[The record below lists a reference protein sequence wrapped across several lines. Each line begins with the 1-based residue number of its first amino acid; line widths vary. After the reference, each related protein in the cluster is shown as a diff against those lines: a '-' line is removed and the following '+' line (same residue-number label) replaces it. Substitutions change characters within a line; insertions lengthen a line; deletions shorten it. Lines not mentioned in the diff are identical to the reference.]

1 MWLALGIVDLKATK
15 KRWDE
20 LPLSRCFETEGT
32 ACLKSDWSPTMTD
45 IYFVSGVRDVA
56 YRTQPN
62 HLQIFKA
69 GRVLF
74 GTPVHVVDHGTP
86 TPSWAN
92 AVVIGEGLPKEWAIA
107 MGYGRMSE
115 RIIVNRFAPEVL
127 GYAMRDF
134 RLKGIEP
141 ESYRGWFAGGHAGP
155 GTYDLM
161 LHSHTRHPF
170 LSQGAIIAFA
180 SQPDWDYVAG
190 DATNVWRADEVR
202 EVYRQ
207 VVFVRPDLLIVFDRL
222 QLRQPRL
229 TQWLA
234 STAPDV
240 RIDKNTFV
248 VTNKEAFL
256 WGIVLSPERAKLQV
270 DGVQNLPGGRK
281 QNRLRI
287 VPDGLPLSVNYL
299 VVLRT
304 GIGTPTPLSV
314 QLVREGEMVGVKVP
328 LDGQTVTALF
338 RTEGVVGGEV
348 RLERNGQRQVFP
360 LPKPVGCAKM
370 QAVR

>member
-1 MWLALGIVDLKATK
+1 MKATK

-20 LPLSRCFETEGT
+20 LPLSRCFEAEGT
-32 ACLKSDWSPTMTD
+32 VCLKSDWSLTMTD

-92 AVVIGEGLPKEWAIA
+92 AVVIGEGLPREWAIA

-115 RIIVNRFAPEVL
+115 RLIVNRFAPEVL
-127 GYAMRDF
+127 GYAVRDF

-155 GTYDLM
+155 GTYDLT
-161 LHSHTRHPF
+161 LHSHTRHPC

-180 SQPDWDYVAG
+180 SQPDWNYAAG

-222 QLRQPRL
+222 QLRQPRP

-240 RIDKNTFV
+240 HLNGNTFV
-248 VTNKEAFL
+248 VTNEEAFL
-256 WGIVLSPERAKLQV
+256 WGIVLLPERAKVQA
-270 DGVQNLPGGRK
+270 DGVQSLPGGRK

-287 VPDGLPLSVNYL
+287 VTDGLSLSVNYL

-304 GIGTPTPLSV
+304 GVGMPAPLSV
-314 QLVREGEMVGVKVP
+314 RLVREGEMVGAKVQ

-338 RTEGVVGGEV
+338 RTEGIVGGEV
-348 RLERNGQRQVFP
+348 RLERNGQTQSFP
-360 LPKPVGCAKM
+360 LPEPVGCAM
-370 QAVR
+370 MPSVH